1 MWVIK
6 HLYGVLMIFKKI
18 YMDCYNCK
26 FRGGVIGSAHS
37 SCKVISETKTEN
49 SSLLELMLSTH
60 QVRMTDGDRDLVELN
75 PHGISNGWANW
86 PLDFDPVWVKSCKFY
101 TLK

>member
-1 MWVIK
+1 
-6 HLYGVLMIFKKI
+6 
-18 YMDCYNCK
+18 MDCYNCK

-60 QVRMTDGDRDLVELN
+60 QV
-75 PHGISNGWANW
+75 
-86 PLDFDPVWVKSCKFY
+86 
-101 TLK
+101 